1 MVPLESHSVRS
12 MSIGYLID
20 DAAAAV
26 WRGPM
31 VMSALDTFINKVRWG
46 PLDVLVIDMP
56 PGTGD
61 AQITIT
67 QKLSLSGAL
76 IVSTPQELA
85 LSDARRG
92 VTMFQKVQVPILG
105 IVENMSYFVCGSC
118 GAESHIFG
126 KGGAEKMS
134 KEMSIDVLGKIPLQ
148 TDIQEG
154 SDQGVP
160 LPVAHP
166 DSATA
171 AAYNNLA
178 ALVWKKLIDYD
189 KKQDSSGPKI
199 RMS

>member
-1 MVPLESHSVRS
+1 
-12 MSIGYLID
+12 
-20 DAAAAV
+20 
-26 WRGPM
+26 
-31 VMSALDTFINKVRWG
+31 
-46 PLDVLVIDMP
+46 MP

-126 KGGAEKMS
+126 KGGAEKLS

-166 DSATA
+166 DSTTA

-189 KKQDSSGPKI
+189 KKRESSRPNI
-199 RMS
+199 RMT